1 MSDNHIFRSINA
13 TQFASP
19 VNAFSSTFLG
29 RGITE
34 SCLSVRSIAGQTGGI
49 YPTVCSGSQD
59 QKFITSGGAF
69 YDGTSSDWTVI
80 SEGNLPWISEH
91 ERNPLGVGISS
102 TYEHPDYNK
111 HLMEVNFYG
120 NSISYHEYKIEFLA
134 TRTWQPGMIISSSTV
149 VQFGELELPGLI
161 LGRSPVTTA
170 PTSKPTRP
178 PTRVPTQT
186 PTRKPTY
193 KPTTEDGLI
202 INKMLRC
209 GFSELVSLNLGYHYL
224 SNLNVHQ

>member
-29 RGITE
+29 GAITE
-34 SCLSVRSIAGQTGGI
+34 SCLSVRSITGQTGGI

-111 HLMEVNFYG
+111 YLMEVNFYG

-134 TRTWQPGMIISSSTV
+134 TRTWQPGMNISSFTAI
-149 VQFGELELPGLI
+149 QFAELELPGLI
-161 LGRSPVTTA
+161 LGRSPATSV

-178 PTRVPTQT
+178 PTRKPTQT
-186 PTRKPTY
+186 PTFKPTY
-193 KPTTEDGLI
+193 KPTTEEGLV
-202 INKMLRC
+202 INRMLRC
-209 GFSELVSLNLGYHYL
+209 GFSELVSLNFSLIL
-224 SNLNVHQ
+224 LIQF